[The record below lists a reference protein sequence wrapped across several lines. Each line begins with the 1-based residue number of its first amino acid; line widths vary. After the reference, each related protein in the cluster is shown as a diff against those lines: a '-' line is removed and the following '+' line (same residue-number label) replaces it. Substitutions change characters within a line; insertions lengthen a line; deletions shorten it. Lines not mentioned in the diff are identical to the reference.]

1 KVDRALSGIEVDAF
15 RAEDVQ
21 VAPSTFEGRT
31 LLTLKGEWR
40 KERRDV
46 APNALFV
53 PIAQPKSRLVL
64 TLLEPK
70 DPDSFVRWGF
80 FNAAFE
86 RKEYMEAYVAEEVA
100 TEMLKKDPAVRREFE
115 RKLAEDPEFAKDP
128 SARLDFFY
136 RRHPSW
142 DEQYNLY
149 PVLRVDQAP

>member
-1 KVDRALSGIEVDAF
+1 PTRRSSDLSGIEVDAF

-80 FNAAFE
+80 FNAAVE
-86 RKEYMEAYVAEEVA
+86 RKEYMEAYAAEEVA
-100 TEMLKKDPAVRREFE
+100 TEMLKEDPAVRRDCE
-115 RKLAEDPEFAKDP
+115 RKLAEDPEVAQDP
-128 SARLDFFY
+128 SAGLDLFY
-136 RRHPSW
+136 RR
-142 DEQYNLY
+142 
-149 PVLRVDQAP
+149 